1 MGLFKKLQAYFGE
14 KPSVENVVKLLQ
26 ESLEELS
33 DQLFEYHGTHERS
46 VHRRVQAAARSMK
59 DALAAMET
67 DTDKRV
73 LQKAKA
79 GLVHLHI
86 ARLLASGKD
95 FEKIE
100 IRVSSDTIEG
110 ALFELTEKLAKVK
123 LLVEY
128 GDLTIDPSIQES
140 LLNVMKIF
148 DSAVAD
154 LKKRHT
160 ADAKRAL
167 TAASV
172 ALHAVVCNVEASNQH
187 ENLAALKVTREM
199 VTESQWRACKLAS
212 KIAECRQTVNA
223 LQKGELP
230 DVLEHLNAAEDKFA
244 NCLDNLVVGDESS
257 IAMEA
262 RAGMLEIQSAS
273 RIANDAEFG
282 SERRQNSL
290 VRTVIAQFHQ
300 DVRRVV
306 RLTESLNVE
315 TDGIARRLDASCNF
329 FVKAHKCLH
338 NDDLNEAER
347 LARAAHLDLDF
358 AWQIAN
364 CRGNAQ
370 YREEL

>member
-1 MGLFKKLQAYFGE
+1 MSLFRKLQAYFGE
-14 KPSVENVVKLLQ
+14 KPSAENVVKLLQ

-33 DQLFEYHGTHERS
+33 DQLLEYHGTHEGS
-46 VHRRVQAAARSMK
+46 VHRRVQAAIRSMK

-67 DTDKRV
+67 DTDKRI
-73 LQKAKA
+73 LQKAKG

-100 IRVSSDTIEG
+100 MRVSSDTIEG

-154 LKKRHT
+154 FRKRHT

-187 ENLAALKVTREM
+187 ENLAALKVTREI
-199 VTESQWRACKLAS
+199 VTESQWRACTLAS
-212 KIAECRQTVNA
+212 KIAECRRTVNA

-230 DVLEHLNAAEDKFA
+230 EILEHLNAAEDKFA
-244 NCLDNLVVGDESS
+244 SCLDNLVIGDETST
-257 IAMEA
+257 AMEA
-262 RAGMLEIQSAS
+262 RAGMLEIQSAN

-290 VRTVIAQFHQ
+290 VRTVIAQFRQ

-315 TDGIARRLDASCNF
+315 TDGIARRLDASSNF

-338 NDDLNEAER
+338 NDDLYEAER

-364 CRGNAQ
+364 CSRNVQ